1 MHLAHAVHDHRF
13 GETAVK
19 RELRAAGI
27 TDPQLCAA
35 YLHCR
40 TLHAHHGRTYY
51 LATLTLPPQRRPAI
65 HALYGFARWV
75 DDVIDAPRTALP
87 VEARAALLSEV
98 GTELTAALAG
108 GENVHPVVRAVA
120 DTARRYEIGAE
131 LFTAFLR
138 SMRMDLSTTD
148 YASFEDLRGY
158 MYGSAA
164 VIGLQVLPVL
174 GTVVPLPRAAPH
186 AAALGEAF
194 QLTNFL
200 RDVAED
206 LDRGRVYLP
215 ADILARYG
223 VDRDLLLW
231 CRAHRR
237 GHPRVRDAL
246 AHLVA
251 LNREIYRTAAPGIA
265 MLDPV
270 SRPCVATA
278 FTLYQGILDVIEASG
293 FDVWSGRCTVPQWRR
308 VQVAVPAF
316 ARAMLRRAVS
326 GRRANSGVAPR
337 MSGAR
342 SYGGN

>member
-1 MHLAHAVHDHRF
+1 VR
-13 GETAVK
+13 

-27 TDPQLCAA
+27 TDPRLCADYA
-35 YLHCR
+35 HCR
-40 TLHAHHGRTYY
+40 ELHARHGRTYY

-75 DDVIDAPRTALP
+75 DDVVDDLDGSVPPA
-87 VEARAALLSEV
+87 ARAAVLTRLDA
-98 GTELTAALAG
+98 ELTAALSG
-108 GENVHPVVRAVA
+108 GTSSEPVVRAVA
-120 DTARRYEIGAE
+120 DTALRYGIGAE
-131 LFTAFLR
+131 LFAAFLR
-138 SMRMDLSTTD
+138 SMRMDLTVTG
-148 YASFEDLRGY
+148 YATFADLRGY

-215 ADILARYG
+215 EDVLEQHG
-223 VDRDLLLW
+223 VDRDLLVW
-231 CRAHRR
+231 CRTRRR
-237 GHPRVRDAL
+237 GDPRVRDAL

-251 LNREIYRTAAPGIA
+251 VNRSGYREAEPGIA

-278 FTLYQGILDVIEASG
+278 FTLYQGILDVIEAAD
-293 FDVWSGRCTVPQWRR
+293 FDVWSCRHTVPRR
-308 VQVAVPAF
+308 RRARVAVPAF
-316 ARAMLRRAVS
+316 GRAVLS
-326 GRRANSGVAPR
+326 RVAAARRTAGGAAPR
-337 MSGAR
+337 TGGAR
-342 SYGGN
+342 IPGRS